1 MEGTA
6 GGASVEGLVAGLP
19 EPARA
24 VVQALRGA
32 LLGLGGVSEKV
43 IVDYD
48 VRQES
53 PAFYVGARQLCHVH
67 AGDGPVSVTVSLGRT
82 LTFEVLRS
90 RAIPEAIRNVVE
102 RTREYG
108 ATRWVSVTIATPADV
123 EGLIPLLRLKHS
135 FLFESEGELAIPR
148 DQTTLEAFEGPR
160 KGG

>member
-1 MEGTA
+1 MEATA
-6 GGASVEGLVAGLP
+6 GGGSVEALVAGLP
-19 EPARA
+19 EAPRMLL
-24 VVQALRGA
+24 QSLRGA
-32 LLGLGGVSEKV
+32 LLALGGVTEKV

-67 AGDGPVSVTVSLGRT
+67 TGDGPVTVTVSLSRT

-90 RAIPEAIRNVVE
+90 REIPESIRQIVD

-123 EGLIPLLRLKHS
+123 QGLVVLLRLKHS
-135 FLFESEGELAIPR
+135 FLFQGEGELANPR
-148 DQTTLEAFEGPR
+148 DQTTLEKFEP
-160 KGG
+160 